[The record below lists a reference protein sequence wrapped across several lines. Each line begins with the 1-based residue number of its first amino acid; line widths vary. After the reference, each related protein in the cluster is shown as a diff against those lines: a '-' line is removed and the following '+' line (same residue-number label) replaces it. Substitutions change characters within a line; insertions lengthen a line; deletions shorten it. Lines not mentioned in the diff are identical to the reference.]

1 MPRRTALAQPKTTA
15 TTMSA
20 RAKRP
25 APVIAGS
32 ATGQLRVEQI
42 LETART
48 ILVRDGH
55 AGLSMRKVAQESGI
69 ALGHLQHFFATR
81 EALLNGLFRYA
92 SDTYDA
98 NYERVM
104 VDLPEDPRRR
114 FEAVLDFLLEDG
126 TRWESRAFFFEFWVL
141 SLRNPAAKAEIESMH
156 AHHRE
161 AMEQHIAALNPS
173 MSAAKRRDRAMQI
186 AAIIDGL
193 MVHLRT
199 DDKNSAAYRARIADV
214 RRTILRLAEEA

>member
-1 MPRRTALAQPKTTA
+1 
-15 TTMSA
+15 MSA

-92 SDTYDA
+92 
-98 NYERVM
+98 
-104 VDLPEDPRRR
+104 
-114 FEAVLDFLLEDG
+114 
-126 TRWESRAFFFEFWVL
+126 
-141 SLRNPAAKAEIESMH
+141 
-156 AHHRE
+156 
-161 AMEQHIAALNPS
+161 
-173 MSAAKRRDRAMQI
+173 
-186 AAIIDGL
+186 
-193 MVHLRT
+193 
-199 DDKNSAAYRARIADV
+199 
-214 RRTILRLAEEA
+214 